1 MTLAERSALKMT
13 DPKLARTTDSGD
25 RTYMHVQTHEVVP
38 SVTTIIKNGIPKP
51 ALMPWAAKMAAE
63 HADAN
68 WYRLSKLPPAERVQ
82 EIKSAYKVYTEKAAN
97 LGTLVHKLIECWSTG
112 QPYPEWDKDVEKF
125 VDQFINF
132 MTTIRP
138 QFIESEVTVWSRT
151 YGYAGTADFIALI
164 DGKTVLGDVK
174 TGRNLYP
181 EVGLQLSALANADFI
196 IREDG
201 TEEEIP
207 TIDRMAALHVRP
219 RSWNLNYVAKTDEC
233 FECFLAAKAVM
244 EWQRKTAPHVLR

>member
-1 MTLAERSALKMT
+1 MSSEMT
-13 DPKLARTTDSGD
+13 DPKLAKTLASGD
-25 RTYMHVQTHEVVP
+25 RTYMHVRTHEVVP

-68 WYRLSKLPPAERVQ
+68 WYRLSKTPPAERVD
-82 EIKSAYKVYTEKAAN
+82 EIKSAYKVYTEKTAT

-112 QPYPEWDKDVEKF
+112 QPYPEWDKEVEKF

-132 MTTIRP
+132 MMTIRP
-138 QFIESEVTVWSRT
+138 EFIESEVTVWSRT
-151 YGYAGTADFIALI
+151 HGYAGTADFIARI
-164 DGKTVLGDVK
+164 NGNIVLGDVK

-201 TEEEIP
+201 SEEDIP
-207 TIDRMAALHVRP
+207 QIDRMAALHVRP

-233 FECFLAAKAVM
+233 FEGFLAAKQVM
-244 EWQRKTAPHVLR
+244 EWQRRTAPHVLK